1 MTNLQPKQVEYL
13 LTRIDPLLAKATD
26 LAGYAYYFFP
36 DSANFDSL
44 PEHQQQMVL
53 NHRSRVLE
61 RYPEEVALLHSPE
74 GGDSFIS
81 QNNGLLIAFELVKAL
96 LEPQSSEA
104 KWEEQVKEANEHFD
118 DLTTGS
124 PFVQHED

>member
-1 MTNLQPKQVEYL
+1 MTNLQPTQVEYL
-13 LTRIDPLLAKATD
+13 LVRIDPLLAKATD

-74 GGDSFIS
+74 GGYVVMS
-81 QNNGLLIAFELVKAL
+81 QNNGVMLTLQWVKAL
-96 LEPQSSEA
+96 LEPQASEA
-104 KWEEQVKEANEHFD
+104 EWEKQVKEANEHFD

-124 PFVQHED
+124 PFVEHED